1 MVRADSVRS
10 ALAFVDRGE
19 AALGIVYETDA
30 LIDKQVRVVDVFP
43 DNTHLPIVYPIALT
57 GAAKSAAAGFVAYV
71 RGPAGEIAFK
81 AYGFR
86 PLR

>member
-1 MVRADSVRS
+1 
-10 ALAFVDRGE
+10 
-19 AALGIVYETDA
+19 
-30 LIDKQVRVVDVFP
+30 VRVVDVFP

-57 GAAKSAAAGFVAYV
+57 GAAKSDAAGFVAYV

-86 PLR
+86 PLQ